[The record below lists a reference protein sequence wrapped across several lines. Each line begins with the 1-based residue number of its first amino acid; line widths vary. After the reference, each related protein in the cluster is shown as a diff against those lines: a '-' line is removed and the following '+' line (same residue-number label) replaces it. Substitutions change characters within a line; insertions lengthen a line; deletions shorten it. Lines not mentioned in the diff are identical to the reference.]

1 MSSNAIFIGVN
12 AHVAAVDKSLG
23 RVLWKTKLKGGLAGG
38 DRFVTLLV
46 EDNRIY
52 AHTGGELFCLDV
64 ATGKILWNNKL
75 EGLGY
80 DVANLAAEN
89 GLSSSVPVAEY
100 YRKSQQED
108 TGS

>member
-1 MSSNAIFIGVN
+1 MSSNAIFIGMN

-23 RVLWKTKLKGGLAGG
+23 RVLWKTKLKAGLAGG
-38 DRFVTLLV
+38 HRFVTLLV

-64 ATGKILWNNKL
+64 ATGKFLWNNKL

-80 DVANLAAEN
+80 DVANLATEN
-89 GLSSSVPVAEY
+89 GLSSVPVAEY